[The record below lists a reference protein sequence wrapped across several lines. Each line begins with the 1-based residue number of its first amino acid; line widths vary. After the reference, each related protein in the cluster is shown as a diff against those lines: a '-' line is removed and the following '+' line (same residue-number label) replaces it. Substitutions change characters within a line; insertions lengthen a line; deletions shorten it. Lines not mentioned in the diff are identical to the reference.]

1 MRFAYD
7 MGRQA
12 AMSDVGLVKLASS
25 PNPIEVRQR
34 KDPFQEIHRRLNQTF
49 KLKMPKFDVSAHLKR
64 LFNSPFKQ
72 PQLQMSGKSPPVRM

>member
-12 AMSDVGLVKLASS
+12 ALSDTGLVKTAS

-72 PQLQMSGKSPPVRM
+72 PRLQMSGKTPAVRM